1 MPVITSRPHLEGREL
16 PMESYLTIS
25 DPATAAKFR
34 LPSPVSPAGP
44 ARIAG
49 PATARTA
56 QLTGEV
62 TWPEVGLMPV
72 STQAA
77 PQHQDGRFADF
88 GGCDVTDTK
97 FSTLLGPPSCSPPV

>member
-1 MPVITSRPHLEGREL
+1 
-16 PMESYLTIS
+16 MEIYLTTNGQ
-25 DPATAAKFR
+25 ATAAVKFR
-34 LPSPVSPAGP
+34 LPSLVSLAGP

-56 QLTGEV
+56 QMIGQIS
-62 TWPEVGLMPV
+62 WPSAGLMPV
-72 STQAA
+72 PTQAA

-97 FSTLLGPPSCSPPV
+97 FSTRLGPPSCSPPV